1 MLSRTSEV
9 HASNSEFDYLSDVD
23 SRTYQIIIS
32 KNYCE
37 HNVMCP
43 NHAIYDKKE
52 YELRAVSSI
61 SIEENSLTK
70 NDITFSVAI
79 VVTILNGGKIHG
91 KWNNYFHSIWRKPIH
106 LIKLC
111 FSNCA
116 CSKIE
121 HSINKHVNC
130 MLRHI
135 GGQTHA
141 ICNQHRHPLMPTP
154 DRIAIFSKQKR
165 K

>member
-70 NDITFSVAI
+70 NDITFFSRHS
-79 VVTILNGGKIHG
+79 GYHS
-91 KWNNYFHSIWRKPIH
+91 KWWKDTRKM
-106 LIKLC
+106 K
-111 FSNCA
+111 
-116 CSKIE
+116 
-121 HSINKHVNC
+121 
-130 MLRHI
+130 
-135 GGQTHA
+135 
-141 ICNQHRHPLMPTP
+141 
-154 DRIAIFSKQKR
+154 
-165 K
+165 